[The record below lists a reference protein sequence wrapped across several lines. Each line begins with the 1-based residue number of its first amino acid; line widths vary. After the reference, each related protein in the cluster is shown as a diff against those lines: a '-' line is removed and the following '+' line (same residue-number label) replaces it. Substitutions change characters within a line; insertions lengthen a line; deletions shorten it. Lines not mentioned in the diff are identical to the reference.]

1 MSACFWVQ
9 YFNSTNAMVLS
20 KDTDMLL
27 LLGLVCPAA
36 SKRLTLRLDYGDK
49 ADYIDMSRFRRWAAD
64 VFSSYND
71 AFIYITLMGND
82 YLPKSLKGCGAPA
95 ALDALAGQGGAR
107 SAVDTANGLFALNE
121 ELVLERLRGAC
132 VRGACLPEAARLV
145 RNAWWY
151 FIYSVCACNG
161 SDAGSALCTAMVDD
175 KTCFGWF
182 VGAQGRVETSDEL
195 SPTPVFS
202 ISNYS

>member
-9 YFNSTNAMVLS
+9 YFNAANAMVLS

-27 LLGLVCPAA
+27 LLGLVCPAS
-36 SKRLTLRLDYGDK
+36 SKKLTLRLDYGDK
-49 ADYIDMSRFRRWAAD
+49 VDYIDMCRFRRWAAD
-64 VFSSYND
+64 SFKTYND
-71 AFIYITLMGND
+71 AFIYIVLMGND
-82 YLPKSLKGCGAPA
+82 YLPKCLKGCGAPA
-95 ALDALAGQGGAR
+95 ALDALAGQADAR
-107 SAVDTANGLFALNE
+107 PAVECANGLFALNE
-121 ELVLERLRGAC
+121 GVVMDRLARAC
-132 VRGACLPEAARLV
+132 VRGSRLPEAGRLV

-195 SPTPVFS
+195 TPTPVFS
-202 ISNYS
+202 ITSSF